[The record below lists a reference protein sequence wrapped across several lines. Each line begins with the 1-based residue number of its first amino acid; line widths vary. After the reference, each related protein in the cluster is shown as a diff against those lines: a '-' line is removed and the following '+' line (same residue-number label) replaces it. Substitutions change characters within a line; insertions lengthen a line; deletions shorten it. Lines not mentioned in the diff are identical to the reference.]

1 MAKVVHPHLTDEI
14 EARAYQLESLKTA
27 LGGSTL
33 MVMPTGFGKT
43 AVQWMMMAEHLRR
56 GAKKILLIA
65 PTTGLVDQQWRMA
78 KERLAV
84 DESTLVKYTGDTS
97 PAKREELWASATIV
111 FATAQVIDN
120 DVVSEKISL
129 DDVALLIVDEA
140 HHAVGNHAFAK
151 VGRHY
156 RRQAKHPR
164 VLAATASP
172 GTKEEQI
179 RAVAKELNIGFL
191 NYTRKSDP
199 LLTPYAVELDV
210 NLHYLDLPE
219 QLQHIINPVQAYYT
233 KEVESL
239 QRLGFLAPVQYVSS
253 KHLEKAQLRASRAI
267 QHRDVRAYDAARK
280 IADLRRLLM
289 VLNLIQTQ
297 GMGSTKLF
305 LDRAEEEQSG
315 ERKTSRFINTPII
328 RNLRDS
334 LKDCEEFHPK
344 HEAMKDLVDSAFQ
357 TNPEGKVILF
367 TEFRDTV
374 DLLAEKFDTHET
386 VRPGRFIGQSSRGSS
401 KGMSTKEQLAQLEK
415 FRQGEINL
423 LIATSVGEE
432 GLDVP
437 AADMVILYEPV
448 PSAIRLIQR
457 RGRTARQRDG
467 SVHVLIAKETKD
479 VYVQNASE
487 LQEERM
493 NAILTKMVLTNSL
506 QNYPGPQSDATAF
519 SIDTDEQSTLN
530 VDEYIE
536 HERNR
541 LKPAQEETEPEVVTT
556 NDHRVVHQV
565 AEPIPPEFLR
575 TKQQKGL
582 FDFTK
587 EPTKRVNVPTK
598 EPHPM
603 RTTILFDATENLLD
617 SVGHATQNA
626 VDEMSTSNPN
636 DMLVHLDYRES
647 RSTLP
652 AYLRSLG
659 CKVELTYLPAGDIRL
674 SERILVERKTSSD
687 LGESIKD
694 GRLLHQCRKLIA
706 GSSRPMLVIETG
718 EGDEHRLHPNAV
730 LGALAFITVELRI
743 PVVLTKNAL
752 ETAHFLHIAKE
763 HEHEFLTSFHDLVR
777 STPAKEM
784 QGPSMSALM
793 EIDAMESEVPD
804 WVDTRIQLI
813 SEKVQEFIIKNFD
826 FDEEKVQQKI
836 RENPTFGLVA
846 SFFVDEES

>member
-1 MAKVVHPHLTDEI
+1 MAKIVHPHLTDGI

-43 AVQWMMMAEHLRR
+43 AVQWMMMAEHIRR
-56 GAKKILLIA
+56 GADKILLIA

-97 PAKREELWASATIV
+97 PAKREELWANATIV

-120 DVVSEKISL
+120 DVLSEKISL
-129 DDVALLIVDEA
+129 ENVALLIVDEA

-156 RRQAKHPR
+156 RRQAKNPR

-179 RAVAKELNIGFL
+179 RSVAKELNIGFL

-199 LLTPYAVELDV
+199 LLAPYAVELDV
-210 NLHYLDLPE
+210 NLLYLDLPE
-219 QLQHIINPVQAYYT
+219 QLQHIINPVQAYYA

-253 KHLEKAQLRASRAI
+253 KHLEKAQLRVSRAI

-305 LDRAEEEQSG
+305 LDRAEEEQSDA
-315 ERKTSRFINTPII
+315 RKTSRFINTPII
-328 RNLRDS
+328 RNLRAS
-334 LKDCEEFHPK
+334 LEDCEEFHPK
-344 HEAMKDLVDSAFQ
+344 HGAMKDLVDSAFK

-374 DLLAEKFDTHET
+374 DLLAEKFDSHET

-487 LQEERM
+487 HQEERM
-493 NAILTKMVLTNSL
+493 NAILTKMVSTNSL

-519 SIDTDEQSTLN
+519 SIDTDEHSTLN
-530 VDEYIE
+530 VEEYIE
-536 HERNR
+536 QERHR
-541 LKPAQEETEPEVVTT
+541 LKPVQEEIEPEMVHR
-556 NDHRVVHQV
+556 NNHRVVHQV

-582 FDFTK
+582 FDFEN
-587 EPTKRVNVPTK
+587 EPSKVDVVQTR

-603 RTTILFDATENLLD
+603 RTTILFDATEDLLD
-617 SVGHATQNA
+617 SVGHATQRT
-626 VDEMSTSNPN
+626 VDEMSSTISN
-636 DMLVHLDYRES
+636 DVLIHLDYRES

-730 LGALAFITVELRI
+730 LGALAYITVELRI
-743 PVVLTKNAL
+743 PVILTKNAL

-763 HEHEFLTSFHDLVR
+763 HEHEFLQSFHDLVR
-777 STPAKEM
+777 STPAKELH
-784 QGPSMSALM
+784 GPSISALM
-793 EIDAMESEVPD
+793 EIDAMEAEVPD

-813 SEKVQEFIIKNFD
+813 SDKVLEFITENFD
-826 FDEEKVQQKI
+826 FDKEKVQQKI
-836 RENPTFGLVA
+836 QENPTLGLVA
-846 SFFVDEES
+846 SFFMNEES

>member
-1 MAKVVHPHLTDEI
+1 MARIVHPLLTDEI

-129 DDVALLIVDEA
+129 NDVALLIVDEA

-156 RRQAKHPR
+156 RRQATHPR

-199 LLTPYAVELDV
+199 LLAPYAVELDV

-219 QLQHIINPVQAYYT
+219 QLQHIINPVQAYYA

-253 KHLEKAQLRASRAI
+253 KHLEKAQHRASRAI

-315 ERKTSRFINTPII
+315 ERRTSRFINTPII

-344 HEAMKDLVDSAFQ
+344 HGAMKDLVDSAFQ
-357 TNPEGKVILF
+357 TNPDGKVILF

-374 DLLAEKFDTHET
+374 DLLAEKFDSHET

-487 LQEERM
+487 HQEERM
-493 NAILTKMVLTNSL
+493 NAILTKMVSTNSL
-506 QNYPGPQSDATAF
+506 QNYPGPQSDSSAF
-519 SIDTDEQSTLN
+519 SIDMDERSTLN
-530 VDEYIE
+530 VEEYIE
-536 HERNR
+536 NERNR
-541 LKPAQEETEPEVVTT
+541 LKPIQEEVEPELVTP
-556 NDHRVVHQV
+556 NDHRIVHQV

-575 TKQQKGL
+575 TRQQKGL
-582 FDFTK
+582 FDFAK
-587 EPTKRVNVPTK
+587 EPTKVENVPTK

-626 VDEMSTSNPN
+626 VDEMNTSSSN
-636 DMLVHLDYRES
+636 DMLIHLDYRES

-652 AYLRSLG
+652 AYLRSIG
-659 CKVELTYLPAGDIRL
+659 CKVELTYLPAGDIRV
-674 SERILVERKTSSD
+674 SERILIERKTSSD

-694 GRLLHQCRKLIA
+694 GRLLNQCRKLIA

-730 LGALAFITVELRI
+730 LGALAYITIELRI
-743 PVVLTKNAL
+743 PVILTKNAL
-752 ETAHFLHIAKE
+752 ETAHFIHIAKE
-763 HEHEFLTSFHDLVR
+763 HEHEFLKSFHDLVH

-784 QGPSMSALM
+784 QGPSISALM

-804 WVDTRIQLI
+804 WVDTRIQFI
-813 SEKVQEFIIKNFD
+813 SEKVQSFISENFD
-826 FDEEKVQQKI
+826 FDEEIVQQKI
-836 RENPTFGLVA
+836 RENPTFGLIA
-846 SFFVDEES
+846 SFFMNDES

>member
-1 MAKVVHPHLTDEI
+1 MAKIVHPHLTDGI

-43 AVQWMMMAEHLRR
+43 AVQWMMMAEHIRR
-56 GAKKILLIA
+56 GADKILLIA

-97 PAKREELWASATIV
+97 PAKREELWESATIV

-120 DVVSEKISL
+120 DVLSQKISL
-129 DDVALLIVDEA
+129 ENVALLIVDEA

-179 RAVAKELNIGFL
+179 RSVAKELNIGFL

-199 LLTPYAVELDV
+199 LLAPYAVELDV
-210 NLHYLDLPE
+210 NLLYLDLPE
-219 QLQHIINPVQAYYT
+219 QLQHIINPVQAYYA

-253 KHLEKAQLRASRAI
+253 KHLEKAQLRVSRAI

-305 LDRAEEEQSG
+305 LDRAEEEQSDA
-315 ERKTSRFINTPII
+315 RKTSRFINTPII
-328 RNLRDS
+328 RNLRAS
-334 LKDCEEFHPK
+334 LVDYEEFHPK
-344 HEAMKDLVDSAFQ
+344 HGAMKNLVDSAFK

-374 DLLAEKFDTHET
+374 DLLAEKFESHET

-487 LQEERM
+487 HQEERM
-493 NAILTKMVLTNSL
+493 NAILTKMVSTNSL

-519 SIDTDEQSTLN
+519 SIDMDEHSTLN
-530 VDEYIE
+530 LEEYIE
-536 HERNR
+536 QERHR
-541 LKPAQEETEPEVVTT
+541 LKPVQEEIEPELVHT
-556 NDHRVVHQV
+556 NNHRVVHQV

-582 FDFTK
+582 FDFGK
-587 EPTKRVNVPTK
+587 EPSKVDVVQTR

-603 RTTILFDATENLLD
+603 RTTILFDATEDLLD
-617 SVGHATQNA
+617 TVGHATQSA
-626 VDEMSTSNPN
+626 VNEMSPPISN
-636 DMLVHLDYRES
+636 DVLIHLDYRES

-674 SERILVERKTSSD
+674 SERILIERKTSSD

-694 GRLLHQCRKLIA
+694 GRLIHQCRKLLA
-706 GSSRPMLVIETG
+706 GSSRPMLLIETG

-730 LGALAFITVELRI
+730 LGALAYITVELRI

-763 HEHEFLTSFHDLVR
+763 HEDKFLQSFRDLVR
-777 STPAKEM
+777 STPAKELH
-784 QGPSMSALM
+784 GPSISALM
-793 EIDAMESEVPD
+793 EIDAMEAEVPD

-813 SEKVQEFIIKNFD
+813 SDKVLEFITENFD
-826 FDEEKVQQKI
+826 FDKEKVQQKI
-836 RENPTFGLVA
+836 RENPTLGLVA
-846 SFFVDEES
+846 SFFMNEDS

>member
-1 MAKVVHPHLTDEI
+1 MAKIVHPLLTDEI

-43 AVQWMMMAEHLRR
+43 AVQWMMMAEHLHR

-97 PAKREELWASATIV
+97 PSNREELWASATIV

-120 DVVSEKISL
+120 DVLSERITL

-191 NYTRKSDP
+191 NYTRKTDP
-199 LLTPYAVELDV
+199 LLAPYAVELDV
-210 NLHYLDLPE
+210 NLLYLDLPDK
-219 QLQHIINPVQAYYT
+219 LQHVINPVHAYYM

-253 KHLEKAQLRASRAI
+253 KHLEKAQQRASRAI
-267 QHRDVRAYDAARK
+267 QHRDVRAYEAARK

-305 LDRAEEEQSG
+305 LDRADQEQSS

-328 RNLRDS
+328 RNLRES
-334 LKDCEEFHPK
+334 LEDCEEFHPK
-344 HEAMKDLVDSAFQ
+344 HGAMKDLVDAAFKA
-357 TNPEGKVILF
+357 NPNGKVILF

-374 DLLAEKFDTHET
+374 DLLVEKFDSHDI
-386 VRPGRFIGQSSRGSS
+386 VRPGRFIGQSSRGTS
-401 KGMSTKEQLAQLEK
+401 KGMSTKEQLTQLEK

-487 LQEERM
+487 HQEERM
-493 NAILTKMVLTNSL
+493 NAVLTKMVATNSL
-506 QNYPGPQSDATAF
+506 QNYPGPHSDATAF
-519 SIDTDEQSTLN
+519 SIDLDEHTTYS
-530 VDEYIE
+530 VEEYIE
-536 HERNR
+536 RERNR
-541 LKPAQEETEPEVVTT
+541 LKPEEEETEPELLLS
-556 NDHRVVHQV
+556 NDRRIVHQV

-582 FDFTK
+582 FDFEK
-587 EPTKRVNVPTK
+587 EPTRVKVALTK

-603 RTTILFDATENLLD
+603 RATILFDATEDLLD
-617 SVGHATQNA
+617 AVGHATQAA
-626 VDEMSTSNPN
+626 VDEMNAPSPH

-674 SERILVERKTSSD
+674 SERILIERKTSSD

-763 HEHEFLTSFHDLVR
+763 HEDELLKSFHDLVQ

-784 QGPSMSALM
+784 QGPSISALM
-793 EIDAMESEVPD
+793 EIDAMESELPD
-804 WVDTRIQLI
+804 WVEMRIQLI
-813 SEKVQEFIIKNFD
+813 SEKVQEFITQNFD

-836 RENPTFGLVA
+836 RENPTLGLVA
-846 SFFVDEES
+846 SFFMDKES

>member
-1 MAKVVHPHLTDEI
+1 MAKIVHPLLTDEI

-43 AVQWMMMAEHLRR
+43 AVQWMMMAEHLHR

-97 PAKREELWASATIV
+97 PAKRRELWDSAAIV

-120 DVVSEKISL
+120 DVLSDRIAL
-129 DDVALLIVDEA
+129 DDVSLLIVDEA

-156 RRQAKHPR
+156 RRQAKSPR

-172 GTKEEQI
+172 GTKEDQI

-199 LLTPYAVELDV
+199 LLAPYAVELDV
-210 NLHYLDLPE
+210 NLHYLDLPG
-219 QLQHIINPVQAYYT
+219 QLQHIINPVQAYYM

-305 LDRAEEEQSG
+305 LDRADEEQSR

-328 RNLRDS
+328 RNLRES
-334 LKDCEEFHPK
+334 LSDCEEFHPK
-344 HEAMKDLVDSAFQ
+344 HSAMKDLVDSAFQ
-357 TNPEGKVILF
+357 TNPDGKVILF

-374 DLLAEKFDTHET
+374 DLLVEKFDSHEM

-415 FRQGEINL
+415 FRQGEVNL

-467 SVHVLIAKETKD
+467 SVHVLITKETKD

-487 LQEERM
+487 HQEERM
-493 NAILTKMVLTNSL
+493 NAVLTKIVATNTL
-506 QNYPGPQSDATAF
+506 QNYPGTHSDVTAF
-519 SIDTDEQSTLN
+519 SIYTDEATTLN
-530 VDEYIE
+530 VEEYIE
-536 HERNR
+536 HERSR
-541 LKPAQEETEPEVVTT
+541 LKPAQEEPEPELVID
-556 NDHRVVHQV
+556 NDRRIVHDV

-582 FDFTK
+582 FDFEK
-587 EPTKRVNVPTK
+587 APTKVGAVQIK

-603 RTTILFDATENLLD
+603 RTTILFDATEDLLD
-617 SVGHATQNA
+617 SVGHATQSA
-626 VDEMSTSNPN
+626 VDEMSALSSN
-636 DMLVHLDYRES
+636 DMLIHLDYRES

-674 SERILVERKTSSD
+674 SERILIERKTSSD

-718 EGDEHRLHPNAV
+718 EGEEHRLHPNAV
-730 LGALAFITVELRI
+730 LGALAYITVELRI

-763 HEHEFLTSFHDLVR
+763 HEHALLKSFHDLVR

-784 QGPSMSALM
+784 QGPSISALM
-793 EIDAMESEVPD
+793 EIDAMESKIPD
-804 WVDTRIQLI
+804 WVDTRIQFI
-813 SEKVQEFIIKNFD
+813 SEKVQEFIINNFD
-826 FDEEKVQQKI
+826 FDEDIVQQKI
-836 RENPTFGLVA
+836 RDNPTLGMVA
-846 SFFVDEES
+846 SFFMNEEL